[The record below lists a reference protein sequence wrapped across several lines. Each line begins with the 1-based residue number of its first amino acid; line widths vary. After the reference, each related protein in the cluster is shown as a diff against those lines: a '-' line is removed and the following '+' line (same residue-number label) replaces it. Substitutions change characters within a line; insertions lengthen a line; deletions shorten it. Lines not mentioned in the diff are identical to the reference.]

1 MESVQETESPKGT
14 ARSSQQIRLDSC
26 ITSANMSDF
35 GSIKRRD
42 MAEKAWRSPRM
53 MSIASH
59 SDISLDLEL
68 DARKMSLFFLRTSQV
83 LDTIT
88 A

>member
-1 MESVQETESPKGT
+1 
-14 ARSSQQIRLDSC
+14 
-26 ITSANMSDF
+26 
-35 GSIKRRD
+35 
-42 MAEKAWRSPRM
+42 M